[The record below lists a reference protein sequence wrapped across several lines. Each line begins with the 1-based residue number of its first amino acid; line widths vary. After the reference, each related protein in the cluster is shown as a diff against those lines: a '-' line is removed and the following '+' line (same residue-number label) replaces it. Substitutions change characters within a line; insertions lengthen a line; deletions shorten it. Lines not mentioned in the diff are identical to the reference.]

1 MQPSNPSH
9 PLPPLVYYSVMTKDD
24 IITLP
29 NVHLRQ
35 KSEKVR
41 EITDDTLAL
50 IKDMTDAALDWEAS
64 RPHEISAAL
73 AAVQID
79 ALERVVIVRSDF
91 DDKTSNDFTTLIN
104 PEIVKYEGKLIDDYE
119 GCLSVKNVYG
129 KVPRYSKIRVRAI
142 NTDGQEV
149 RFKAEGF
156 LARVIQHEIDHTN
169 GIVFIDHIKDSVKAF
184 YTLDAKGELE
194 PLDYDTH
201 IKNDSILWD

>member
-1 MQPSNPSH
+1 
-9 PLPPLVYYSVMTKDD
+9 MTKDD

-41 EITDDTLAL
+41 EITDDTLTL

-91 DDKTSNDFTTLIN
+91 DDKASNEFTTLIN
-104 PEIVKYEGKLIDDYE
+104 PEIVKYEGKLVADYE